1 MARGKKKKPA
11 EVAKP
16 KEPSFRPFAAALK
29 SVDVRPSGA
38 KTAPPSRAGQA
49 APAEPSDDELLARAL
64 RDVRPLDAQKRERV
78 APTRK
83 SPPLTAPP
91 YDEDAEAL
99 ARLAGMLDGT
109 EPLGHEH
116 GEEHTEWIAEDVD
129 RGLLARLVAG
139 EFPAQAHV
147 DLHGMT
153 REQAHEAIVRFL
165 ADARIRRLRCVLIV
179 HGRGNHSEGSIPVL
193 KLSVQRWL
201 RRGALKSWV
210 FAFATARPV
219 DGGPGAMY
227 VMVRDAG

>member
-1 MARGKKKKPA
+1 MARGKKKKPLPPPKA
-11 EVAKP
+11 
-16 KEPSFRPFAAALK
+16 KEPSFRPFAQIDLKKVIAVPEAGSRKPEAA
-29 SVDVRPSGA
+29 V
-38 KTAPPSRAGQA
+38 PPA
-49 APAEPSDDELLARAL
+49 ADEPSDEELLRAAL
-64 RDVRPLDAQKRERV
+64 GDVRPLAKRDRV
-78 APTRK
+78 APVRK
-83 SPPLTAPP
+83 PPQPSVEH

-99 ARLAGMLDGT
+99 AKLAGMLDGT

-129 RGLLARLVAG
+129 RGLLPRLVAG
-139 EFPAQAHV
+139 EFPAQGHV

-153 REQAHEAIVRFL
+153 REQAHAAVVRFL

-179 HGRGNHSEGSIPVL
+179 HGRGHHSEGSIPVL

-201 RRGALKSWV
+201 RRGVLKTWV

-227 VMVRDAG
+227 VMLRDAG

>member
-1 MARGKKKKPA
+1 MARGKKKKPPQPA
-11 EVAKP
+11 PKAKA
-16 KEPSFRPFAAALK
+16 PSFRPFAEVAKDLK
-29 SVDVRPSGA
+29 AIAVASEVPHSKPESVSPE
-38 KTAPPSRAGQA
+38 
-49 APAEPSDDELLARAL
+49 EPSDEELLRAAL
-64 RDVRPLDAQKRERV
+64 GDVRPLAKRDRV
-78 APTRK
+78 APVRK
-83 SPPLTAPP
+83 PPQPSVEH

-99 ARLAGMLDGT
+99 AKLAGMLDGT

-116 GEEHTEWIAEDVD
+116 GEEHTEWIADDVD

-153 REQAHEAIVRFL
+153 REQAHAAVVRFL
-165 ADARIRRLRCVLIV
+165 ADARIRRLRCVLVV
-179 HGRGNHSEGSIPVL
+179 HGRGHHSEGSIPVL

-201 RRGALKSWV
+201 RRGVLKTWV

-227 VMVRDAG
+227 VMLRDAG

>member
-1 MARGKKKKPA
+1 MARGKKKKP
-11 EVAKP
+11 VP
-16 KEPSFRPFAAALK
+16 PPRVKEPSFRPFAQIDLK
-29 SVDVRPSGA
+29 NVVAVPDDVRQGPDPAAAS
-38 KTAPPSRAGQA
+38 APP
-49 APAEPSDDELLARAL
+49 EPSDEELLRAAL
-64 RDVRPLDAQKRERV
+64 GDVRPLAKRDRV
-78 APTRK
+78 APVRK
-83 SPPLTAPP
+83 PPQPSVEH

-99 ARLAGMLDGT
+99 AKLAGMLDGT

-116 GEEHTEWIAEDVD
+116 GEEHTEWIADDVD

-153 REQAHEAIVRFL
+153 REQAHDAVVRFL
-165 ADARIRRLRCVLIV
+165 ADARIRRLRCVLVV
-179 HGRGNHSEGSIPVL
+179 HGRGHHSEGQIPVL

-201 RRGALKSWV
+201 RRGVLKSWV

-227 VMVRDAG
+227 VMLRDAG